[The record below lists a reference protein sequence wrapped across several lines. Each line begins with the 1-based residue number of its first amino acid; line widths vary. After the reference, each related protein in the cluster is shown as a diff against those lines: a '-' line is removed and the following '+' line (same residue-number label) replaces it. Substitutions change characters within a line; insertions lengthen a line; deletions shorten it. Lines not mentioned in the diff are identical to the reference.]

1 MKGGIA
7 KYFWGFNERALK
19 EAQKALGDPTHPR
32 FLAYSVTLLS
42 RCQQPRKL
50 FSLISRKDFIEHW
63 PKIRSYWMKLERRS
77 ELRSWWDAIY
87 GQIGGKSGDR
97 QEAVKT
103 EPSELFRDIGRLI
116 RGARVQKNLSQN
128 DLAARSGMKQPDISK
143 IEEGK
148 KNITLGTLAV
158 LCRALG
164 IKEIKLD

>member
-1 MKGGIA
+1 
-7 KYFWGFNERALK
+7 L
-19 EAQKALGDPTHPR
+19 
-32 FLAYSVTLLS
+32 
-42 RCQQPRKL
+42 
-50 FSLISRKDFIEHW
+50 
-63 PKIRSYWMKLERRS
+63 KLERRS

-87 GQIGGKSGDR
+87 AQINGECGDR

-103 EPSELFRDIGRLI
+103 DPSALFKDIGKLI

-128 DLAARSGMKQPDISK
+128 GLALRTGMKQPDISK

-164 IKEIKLD
+164 IKEIKLG